1 MSEVRC
7 RGQECQTATAQEQPR
22 GATLR
27 PRPGEVAERSY
38 PTSKVRGGQEEP
50 PRAGGQGRRSRPGM
64 VDGRSD
70 TRSGGCAGI
79 GGPRGAIPH

>member
-1 MSEVRC
+1 MLKVKKGSGEEIPFIQC
-7 RGQECQTATAQEQPR
+7 KEQQLHFAGTAMNR
-22 GATLR
+22 
-27 PRPGEVAERSY
+27 Y